1 MISIIIIFLLIL
13 NIFINKNIYLKYF
26 SIFFLIIV
34 FFCSINII
42 QKKIVSIFLFNE
54 KKIIINNK
62 NYSIIVLGGNHE
74 KRLFKA
80 CEIINNYRVDNIL
93 IIKDSININLK
104 NNEFGCLNSV
114 FEIENKLI
122 PSSTIDD
129 VKIIKSKL
137 DILNNDIIIVTDDFH
152 IPRLNT
158 LLKDLE
164 KNYYYYPVRNLKKN
178 NYDKYID
185 IMHGIKILNILSKEY
200 IAMIYYKIFINR

>member
-129 VKIIKSKL
+129 VKIIKSK
-137 DILNNDIIIVTDDFH
+137 
-152 IPRLNT
+152 
-158 LLKDLE
+158 
-164 KNYYYYPVRNLKKN
+164 
-178 NYDKYID
+178 
-185 IMHGIKILNILSKEY
+185 
-200 IAMIYYKIFINR
+200 